1 VEVLAGF
8 KHLPRYATFLTSSSP
23 SFRHSSSTLRLDTQN
38 RYVRA
43 NLQALLDF
51 SAKIFH
57 RSADTASETSDQ
69 LQKKGQR

>member
-1 VEVLAGF
+1 MRGC
-8 KHLPRYATFLTSSSP
+8 
-23 SFRHSSSTLRLDTQN
+23 LRLDTQN

-57 RSADTASETSDQ
+57 RSADMASETSDQ
-69 LQKKGQR
+69 LQKKAQR

>member
-1 VEVLAGF
+1 MRGC
-8 KHLPRYATFLTSSSP
+8 
-23 SFRHSSSTLRLDTQN
+23 LRLDTQN

-69 LQKKGQR
+69 LQKKDQR